1 MKLKCDKVLLE
12 ITEITRGRISTSQTF
27 SDFLHYCALLLS
39 ARTDPVHTE
48 QRSKALRQL
57 KTSYKDDEWEAFH
70 QSFIELCGTFSRN
83 IGYGIYVDLFAGP
96 FTQIGAASRTLKQ
109 DFTPADV
116 GKLIGAISIPHK
128 LSLPEEGFFSLG
140 DQACGSGTLL
150 LAGVQRFADIGYNP
164 TAQLVIQAADLDARC
179 VHMAYLNLSL
189 YCIPAVIVQGNTIN
203 LKEYDRWYT
212 PAYLWG
218 KWIWRAPMP
227 FGESGY
233 VSDEMLKRFDEPV
246 YGAYRYMEQQF
257 AATPV
262 GGTTDETKTT

>member
-1 MKLKCDKVLLE
+1 M
-12 ITEITRGRISTSQTF
+12 STPQTF

-83 IGYGIYVDLFAGP
+83 IGYGIYEDLFAVP

-116 GKLIGAISIPHK
+116 GKLIGAISIPSK
-128 LSLPEEGFFSLG
+128 LLLPEEGFFSLG

-150 LAGVQRFADIGYNP
+150 LAGVQRFVSAPGRFCSFSPNRKCRKMAGKGVQPLDNYTCRFCLSSLKQADKSG
-164 TAQLVIQAADLDARC
+164 LDRLQA
-179 VHMAYLNLSL
+179 
-189 YCIPAVIVQGNTIN
+189 
-203 LKEYDRWYT
+203 
-212 PAYLWG
+212 G
-218 KWIWRAPMP
+218 KLA
-227 FGESGY
+227 G
-233 VSDEMLKRFDEPV
+233 V
-246 YGAYRYMEQQF
+246 
-257 AATPV
+257 
-262 GGTTDETKTT
+262 